1 MTLFRSIYLSISAL
15 LLITLSSCHDLPDYN
30 NDAQGNF
37 DALWSIIDEHY
48 CFLDSKGIDW
58 NAVYSK
64 YSPRISPSM
73 SREELFNVCSD
84 MLDELRDGHVNLSA
98 SFNTSYYRRWWS
110 DYPQNYQERLVEQ
123 YYFNFNYRSIGG
135 VNYGILNE
143 NVGYVRYPSFD
154 YALGDGNWDAIFVH
168 LATCDG
174 IIIDVRDNGGGA
186 ISNVE
191 TIVSRFITSR
201 TLAGYISHKTGPGH
215 NDFSEPYAYYFQPTE
230 EPHIRWI
237 KPVVVLTNRSTY
249 SAANNFVAVMK
260 NVPTATIM
268 GATTGGGSGMPFSSE
283 LPCGWGIRFSAC
295 SLLDA
300 KGVSTE
306 AGVEPT
312 PGCEVDLDPALALD
326 GIDTMIEAAI
336 KRICTHP

>member
-1 MTLFRSIYLSISAL
+1 MTKLRHIFSTIIVA
-15 LLITLSSCHDLPDYN
+15 ITLTGCHDLPDYD
-30 NDAQGNF
+30 NDVQGNF
-37 DALWSIIDEHY
+37 DALWSTIDQHY

-58 NAVYSK
+58 NEIYKVYSA
-64 YSPRISPSM
+64 RLNPSM

-110 DYPQNYQERLVEQ
+110 DYPQNYQERLVEE

-135 VNYGILNE
+135 VNFGILHDNI
-143 NVGYVRYPSFD
+143 GYIRYPSFD
-154 YALGDGNWDAIFVH
+154 MALGDGNWDAIFVH

-191 TIVSRFITSR
+191 TLVSRFITSR

-215 NDFSEPYAYYFQPTE
+215 SDFSEPFAYYFQPTA

-260 NVPTATIM
+260 HVPTATIM

-306 AGVEPT
+306 NGVAPT

-336 KRICTHP
+336 SRICTPQ